1 LLQNISQLTTQN
13 RNLMFP
19 HLPPP
24 LLPTTASL
32 LVVLLPVIAF
42 LLFAFINYR
51 KRLSAVLQHGSTQ
64 VQMKASSKTAEPFF
78 PALIDKPAQSSH
90 QPSVQVA
97 IEDYADD
104 DIMIMADEDESFLL
118 KSAENVVEQIQSVV
132 DEVAAGPSPYPANP
146 EEVFTKIRAIVS
158 QYRIFENTEYYDAIN
173 NFVAVTVQRDCDLTL
188 TPDDLKGL
196 WLLEAA

>member
-1 LLQNISQLTTQN
+1 
-13 RNLMFP
+13 MFP

-24 LLPTTASL
+24 LLPTTTSL
-32 LVVLLPVIAF
+32 LVVLLPLLAF
-42 LLFAFINYR
+42 VLFAFINYR
-51 KRLSAVLQHGSTQ
+51 KRLSAILQHGSAQ
-64 VQMKASSKTAEPFF
+64 VQMKASSKTTEPFF
-78 PALIDKPAQSSH
+78 PALIDKPAAPPIHEASAQIS
-90 QPSVQVA
+90 
-97 IEDYADD
+97 IGDYADD

-132 DEVAAGPSPYPANP
+132 DEIAAGPSPYPANP
-146 EEVFTKIRAIVS
+146 EEVFTRIRAIVS

-173 NFVAVTVQRDCDLTL
+173 NFVAVTVQRDCDLAL

>member
-1 LLQNISQLTTQN
+1 
-13 RNLMFP
+13 MFP

-32 LVVLLPVIAF
+32 LVVLLPLLAF
-42 LLFAFINYR
+42 VLFAVINYR
-51 KRLSAVLQHGSTQ
+51 KRLSAVLQHGSAH
-64 VQMKASSKTAEPFF
+64 VQIKASSKTVEPFY
-78 PALIDKPAQSSH
+78 PALIDKPVADPIH
-90 QPSVQVA
+90 QTSTLASPADEYS
-97 IEDYADD
+97 DD
-104 DIMIMADEDESFLL
+104 DIMVMADEDESFLL

-132 DEVAAGPSPYPANP
+132 DEIAAGPSPYPANP

-173 NFVAVTVQRDCDLTL
+173 NFVAVTVQRDCDLAL

>member
-1 LLQNISQLTTQN
+1 
-13 RNLMFP
+13 
-19 HLPPP
+19 
-24 LLPTTASL
+24 
-32 LVVLLPVIAF
+32 
-42 LLFAFINYR
+42 
-51 KRLSAVLQHGSTQ
+51 
-64 VQMKASSKTAEPFF
+64 MKASSKTTEPFF
-78 PALIDKPAQSSH
+78 PALIDKPAQLSH

-118 KSAENVVEQIQSVV
+118 KSAENVVEQIQSVG

-173 NFVAVTVQRDCDLTL
+173 NFVAVTVQRDCDLAL